1 MFHYALSELEALGDD
16 LALDEDTSYLDEVPA
31 PADTIP
37 GENDNTGTKT
47 QVWNDYS
54 FSLIYSFSSCITKM
68 YCSSHMIHN
77 FSRKKEKNYKMKRLL
92 AKRVKRLNDYYSGAT
107 T

>member
-54 FSLIYSFSSCITKM
+54 FSWIYPFFFLLCFPCIFKM
-68 YCSSHMIHN
+68 YCSSHMIHS
-77 FSRKKEKNYKMKRLL
+77 FSRKKEESYKIKRLPT
-92 AKRVKRLNDYYSGAT
+92 KRV
-107 T
+107 

>member
-1 MFHYALSELEALGDD
+1 MFHYALLELEALGDD

-47 QVWNDYS
+47 QVWNYYS
-54 FSLIYSFSSCITKM
+54 FSWIYSFSFFFCASHASSRCIALL
-68 YCSSHMIHN
+68 SH
-77 FSRKKEKNYKMKRLL
+77 
-92 AKRVKRLNDYYSGAT
+92 DP
-107 T
+107 

>member
-1 MFHYALSELEALGDD
+1 MSDMLEIANEVQDTLGRTYGMPDDIDEADLEAELEALGDD

-47 QVWNDYS
+47 QDGVQVDE
-54 FSLIYSFSSCITKM
+54 FGLPV
-68 YCSSHMIHN
+68 
-77 FSRKKEKNYKMKRLL
+77 L
-92 AKRVKRLNDYYSGAT
+92 ARN
-107 T
+107 

>member
-54 FSLIYSFSSCITKM
+54 FSWI
-68 YCSSHMIHN
+68 
-77 FSRKKEKNYKMKRLL
+77 
-92 AKRVKRLNDYYSGAT
+92 
-107 T
+107 

>member
-1 MFHYALSELEALGDD
+1 MFHYALLELEALGDD

-54 FSLIYSFSSCITKM
+54 FSWIYSFSFFFLFFFYFLLPM
-68 YCSSHMIHN
+68 HLQDVLLFSH
-77 FSRKKEKNYKMKRLL
+77 
-92 AKRVKRLNDYYSGAT
+92 DP
-107 T
+107 

>member
-1 MFHYALSELEALGDD
+1 MLHYALSELEALGDD

-54 FSLIYSFSSCITKM
+54 VSWIYCIEFLQPAFFPSLSSLFCASHASSKCIT
-68 YCSSHMIHN
+68 HR
-77 FSRKKEKNYKMKRLL
+77 SR
-92 AKRVKRLNDYYSGAT
+92 DP
-107 T
+107 